1 MRAER
6 RWSWIGLLAL
16 IGAAPLLLFPGG
28 WRTLALIVLPVIWI
42 GNRLVTGHFVTR
54 TPYDLIMLGLLVMV
68 LISLYATYD
77 VAISLPKITGVL
89 LGVSLFYN
97 LNDFAIQPQRYGK
110 AITGILVAIA
120 VFVAVILIGTEWG
133 RKLPFLGDIGA
144 QLPAMLRG
152 LPGADNGF
160 HPAEVGGA
168 LTWIVFLP
176 IAVVIGARSRLRARQ
191 WVGIAVL
198 LLMLSVVMGLA
209 LLLTQSR
216 SAWIGTAV
224 GAGVILWFAG
234 RWGKVLFGL
243 GVALGL
249 IAVLIIGPGRIFQAP
264 APPSTEL
271 GSVFTPDLSMRA
283 EIWSRAIDGI
293 QDYSLTGMGLGTF
306 RYVMPVL
313 YPVFTIAPDVNLG
326 HAHNELLQAGVDLGV
341 PGIIIFIALHLM
353 AIGLAYQVIRSTAP
367 DLMRW
372 TAAGALAGLIAHG
385 AFGLTDAVA
394 LGAKPGVFFWVLLTL
409 ITVTWLLAVQ
419 RGYSYNGVV
428 EQRRAVER

>member
-1 MRAER
+1 MQAER
-6 RWSWIGLLAL
+6 RWSWIALLML
-16 IGAAPLLLFPGG
+16 LGAVPWLLFPGG
-28 WRTLALIVLPVIWI
+28 WRTLALIVLPVVWI

-89 LGVSLFYN
+89 LGVSFFYS
-97 LNDFAIQPQRYGK
+97 LNDFAIQPQRFGK
-110 AITGILVAIA
+110 AIASVLIAVA

-133 RKLPFLGDIGA
+133 HKLPFLEAIGA
-144 QLPAMLRG
+144 QLPALLRG

-176 IAVVIGARSRLRARQ
+176 IAVVIGSRSRLRAWQ
-191 WVGIAVL
+191 WAVIALL
-198 LLMLSVVMGLA
+198 LLMLSMVMGLA

-216 SAWIGTAV
+216 SAWIGAAV
-224 GAGVILWFAG
+224 GVGVMLWFVG
-234 RWGKVLFGL
+234 KWGKVLFGL
-243 GVALGL
+243 GAVVGL
-249 IAVLIIGPGRIFQAP
+249 IAALIIGPGKIFQAT
-264 APPSTEL
+264 PPSTEL
-271 GSVFTPDLSMRA
+271 GSVFTPDLSGRA
-283 EIWSRAIDGI
+283 EIWSRAIYGI
-293 QDYSLTGMGLGTF
+293 QDFSFTGMGLGTF

-313 YPVFTIAPDVNLG
+313 YPLFTIAPDVNLG

-353 AIGLAYQVIRSTAP
+353 AIGQAYQVIRSTAP

-394 LGAKPGVFFWVLLTL
+394 LGAKPGVFFWVLLSL
-409 ITVTWLLAVQ
+409 ITATWLLTAQ
-419 RGYSYNGVV
+419 RGYGYNGLV
-428 EQRRAVER
+428 EQGRAVER